1 MNRTIEFTTLLY
13 ECANDEACIK
23 PPLGTLAVECAASKG
38 YGGVICGECD
48 RDNVNGHGF
57 FTRSGRVCA
66 QCWADWENWLAF
78 LAIGLVLLLGVGY
91 LVAVHSFAAAP
102 GEYGATVQ
110 KIGFSHLQVCGV
122 KIVMQRAPKRRSP
135 FSLSPLFIFQMLG
148 VLGIF
153 KAKGTAIFN
162 EAASRP
168 AEVVGGSVTSML
180 PIKCALQSQI
190 YGPFLLTMALPFL
203 LLSLAGLL
211 LIPKYLGEKAMQ
223 KKRVGQVAPRFKVR
237 CNLPRCIGC
246 CRAMRK
252 PMTAADIEEW
262 RSPFAPTQRLAGVAV
277 FLIFSLYPSLVAAIA
292 SIFNCTA
299 PIDGVQYLVADLT
312 VVCYEEWHIAFVIF
326 AIIGAVV
333 CVSY

>member
-1 MNRTIEFTTLLY
+1 M
-13 ECANDEACIK
+13 
-23 PPLGTLAVECAASKG
+23 
-38 YGGVICGECD
+38 ICGECD

-162 EAASRP
+162 
-168 AEVVGGSVTSML
+168 
-180 PIKCALQSQI
+180 
-190 YGPFLLTMALPFL
+190 
-203 LLSLAGLL
+203 
-211 LIPKYLGEKAMQ
+211 
-223 KKRVGQVAPRFKVR
+223 
-237 CNLPRCIGC
+237 
-246 CRAMRK
+246 
-252 PMTAADIEEW
+252 
-262 RSPFAPTQRLAGVAV
+262 
-277 FLIFSLYPSLVAAIA
+277 
-292 SIFNCTA
+292 
-299 PIDGVQYLVADLT
+299 
-312 VVCYEEWHIAFVIF
+312 
-326 AIIGAVV
+326 
-333 CVSY
+333 